1 MARPVGLTPGAGLI
15 IAKALEDPCARS
27 PKRPVAARPEGRTD
41 ADHTGT
47 IEAGVDAVR
56 KRPRPQPTLRRGPCM
71 TTQGSATP
79 ALAATA
85 GLSEIVGAYSAVFCD
100 IWGVLHNGEE
110 KSASAEA
117 ALLAARRAGVTVVL
131 VSNSP
136 RTSAAVGDQLDALDV
151 TRAAYDAIVTS
162 GDVTRAL
169 ISAGGRRVYHL
180 GPARDVDLFEGLDVA
195 RVGEEAA
202 DIVVATGLF
211 DDERE
216 GPEDYAEQLKRLA
229 ARQLPMIC
237 ANPDIVVH
245 RGGRLIWC
253 AGALA
258 RDYAALGGEVRMAG
272 KPHAPIYAVAQ
283 DRAGTVDRAAILA
296 IGDGLNTDIRGANQA
311 GIDALLIV
319 GGIHGEE
326 LGGADAGAQTLAEA
340 LSGQGLSA
348 RYFMPTLA

>member
-1 MARPVGLTPGAGLI
+1 MTAGAST
-15 IAKALEDPCARS
+15 A
-27 PKRPVAARPEGRTD
+27 
-41 ADHTGT
+41 
-47 IEAGVDAVR
+47 
-56 KRPRPQPTLRRGPCM
+56 
-71 TTQGSATP
+71 P
-79 ALAATA
+79 ALAATP
-85 GLSEIVGAYSAVFCD
+85 GLAEIAGAYSAIFCD

-110 KSASAEA
+110 KSPSAEA
-117 ALLAARRAGVTVVL
+117 ALLAARKAGVTVVL

-136 RTSAAVGDQLDALDV
+136 RTSAAVGAQLDMLDV
-151 TRAAYDAIVTS
+151 TREAYDAIVTS

-180 GPARDVDLFEGLDVA
+180 GPARDADLFEGLDVA
-195 RVGEEAA
+195 RVGEAEAEV
-202 DIVVATGLF
+202 IVATGLF

-216 GPEDYAEQLKRLA
+216 VPEDYADQLARLA
-229 ARQLPMIC
+229 ARGLPMIC

-272 KPHAPIYAVAQ
+272 KPHAPIYAVAE
-283 DRAGTVDRAAILA
+283 DRAGLADRSAILA
-296 IGDGLNTDIRGANQA
+296 IGDGLNTDIRGANNA
-311 GIDALLIV
+311 GIDALLVV

-326 LGGADAGAQTLAEA
+326 LGGAHAGAAALAEA